1 MRIALA
7 SGGQRQA
14 GARTFRSP
22 AALAVWWVWLAFAV
36 ANLIDLAVQ
45 GRDHVSAVAA
55 AVLVLITAVVY
66 VTALRPRV
74 VADDAG
80 LTVVNPLRGHRIGW
94 ASVAKVDVAELLR
107 VHCEWDRRDGGGRG
121 SKTVYAWGIHYSRRR
136 AFAAEARTRRAAAR
150 RPVPGL
156 PGSGGYGSGGYGSGG
171 YGSGGRG
178 SGGRGFGGRGFGY
191 AAGPP
196 PTAEPEAQKIAA
208 VLDGL
213 AATARHDAARAADA
227 AAIGADGVAPVAAAA
242 SPPRAT
248 WSLPAIG
255 ALAASALLLLVV
267 CLL

>member
-1 MRIALA
+1 VRIALA
-7 SGGQRQA
+7 SRGQRQA

-107 VHCEWDRRDGGGRG
+107 VHCEWDRSDGGGHG

-136 AFAAEARTRRAAAR
+136 AFAAEARTRRSAAR
-150 RPVPGL
+150 RPAPGL
-156 PGSGGYGSGGYGSGG
+156 PGSGGYGPGGYGP
-171 YGSGGRG
+171 
-178 SGGRGFGGRGFGY
+178 GGRGFGY